1 LFYVFGDEGKQK
13 KHLFEVLFYW
23 LLKSN

>member
-13 KHLFEVLFYW
+13 KAPLRGAF
-23 LLKSN
+23 LLVAQI